1 MKIMILGAGI
11 YQVPL
16 IETAKKMGLYT
27 IVVSIPGNYPGF
39 EIADQVYYENTVDE
53 EKILEIAKKER
64 IKGIVTT
71 GTDVCVKTIGR
82 VCDAMGLNGLS
93 YEASKVAV
101 DKMLMKSRYEEFGVR
116 TMMLTWNEENALA
129 SGWPGDPERGLTA
142 KGKEAIRRMNE
153 LGMVLDVSHINDKG
167 FWDILELSD
176 GHPVIASHSNA
187 RAVSPHMRNLSDDMI
202 RALAKTGGV
211 MGMNRADGFIHP
223 DKAKQTVEGLADH
236 VDYIRDLV
244 GIDHIGC
251 GFDFEDY
258 VDQAALSKN
267 GIDNEDPAGTKG
279 IESAAQAHNFLDV
292 LESRG
297 YTQEE
302 LEKVAYKNFY
312 RVFKQVL
319 K

>member
-1 MKIMILGAGI
+1 
-11 YQVPL
+11 
-16 IETAKKMGLYT
+16 
-27 IVVSIPGNYPGF
+27 
-39 EIADQVYYENTVDE
+39 
-53 EKILEIAKKER
+53 
-64 IKGIVTT
+64 
-71 GTDVCVKTIGR
+71 
-82 VCDAMGLNGLS
+82 
-93 YEASKVAV
+93 
-101 DKMLMKSRYEEFGVR
+101 
-116 TMMLTWNEENALA
+116 
-129 SGWPGDPERGLTA
+129 
-142 KGKEAIRRMNE
+142 
-153 LGMVLDVSHINDKG
+153 
-167 FWDILELSD
+167 
-176 GHPVIASHSNA
+176 
-187 RAVSPHMRNLSDDMI
+187 MRNLSDDMI